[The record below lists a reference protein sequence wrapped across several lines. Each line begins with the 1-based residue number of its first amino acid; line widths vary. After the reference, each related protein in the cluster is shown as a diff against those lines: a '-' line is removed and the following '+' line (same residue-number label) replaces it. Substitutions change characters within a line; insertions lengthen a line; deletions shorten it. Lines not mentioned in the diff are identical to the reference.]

1 MRSATNIKRIT
12 KAKQFSYVKKNGN
25 KLVYP
30 PFIILFV
37 KNKEES
43 LDFFCG
49 FIVSSKVGNAVV
61 RNKVKRR
68 LKDLSMSVLN
78 ETNAHGFSICI
89 IARSYAYTY
98 DFNKMKGLFA
108 NAIKKITS

>member
-1 MRSATNIKRIT
+1 MHNTQIKRIT
-12 KAKQFSYVKKNGN
+12 KAKQFSYIKKNGN

-37 KNKEES
+37 KEKS

-49 FIVSSKVGNAVV
+49 VIVSSKVGNAVI

-68 LKDLSMSVLN
+68 LRNISMSVLK
-78 ETNAHGFSICI
+78 EMNAHGFSICI
-89 IARSYAYTY
+89 IARPSAYKY
-98 DFNKMKGLFA
+98 KFDKMKDLFA
-108 NAIKKITS
+108 NAVKKITI

>member
-1 MRSATNIKRIT
+1 MHSKKIKRIT
-12 KAKQFSYVKKNGN
+12 KAKQFSNVKKNGN

-37 KNKEES
+37 KEKS

-49 FIVSSKVGNAVV
+49 FIVSSKVGNSVH

-68 LKDLSMSVLN
+68 LKNIAMSVLN
-78 ETNAHGFSICI
+78 ESDAHSFSICI
-89 IARSYAYTY
+89 IARASAYTY
-98 DFNKMKGLFA
+98 NYDKMKGLFA
-108 NAIKKITS
+108 HAIKKITL